1 MNELEIGKHIV
12 DTSVNVH
19 TTLGPPLSVFASL
32 RDPNQSHAKTP
43 RREVNN
49 PWLLCL

>member
-1 MNELEIGKHIV
+1 MNEEEIGKHIV
-12 DTSVNVH
+12 DTAVNVH

-43 RREVNN
+43 RREEDK
-49 PWLLCL
+49 PCFLCL

>member
-12 DTSVNVH
+12 QTAVNVH
-19 TTLGPPLSVFASL
+19 TTIGPPLSVFAPL
-32 RDPNQSHAKTP
+32 RDPIQPHAKTP
-43 RREVNN
+43 RREETN